1 VRLTTAAEIP
11 NPVDKTK
18 KITMSQTV
26 DYTDWGSP
34 VTITAP
40 PADQVTEK

>member
-1 VRLTTAAEIP
+1 
-11 NPVDKTK
+11 
-18 KITMSQTV
+18 MSQTV

-34 VTITAP
+34 VTISAP